1 MEPNCKA
8 GWAHNY
14 VNSRQVGI
22 SKKQLIT
29 INIIITTR
37 EGRARPSGTCPV
49 QHGERGARADT
60 LSNGAKQVVLLLL
73 LCCTYD
79 NTGSRYGLWVVA
91 ALAMERLKLVE
102 HN

>member
-49 QHGERGARADT
+49 QRADT